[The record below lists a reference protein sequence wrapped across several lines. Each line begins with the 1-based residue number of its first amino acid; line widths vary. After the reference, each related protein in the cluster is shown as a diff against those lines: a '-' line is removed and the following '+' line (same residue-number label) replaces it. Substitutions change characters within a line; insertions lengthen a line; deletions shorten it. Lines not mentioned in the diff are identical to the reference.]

1 MSNFPKLIPAFTA
14 NIAIDPPVAVGA
26 VSRGAPLVVVP
37 FLTQH
42 CYLRSEPDYPIKVDA
57 VFVHGSD
64 FSPQI
69 RQDPVGGHV
78 RLEVNSILSDKS
90 GAFISYKYSGII
102 KVTPEIGAVL
112 AGDPLARTTS
122 FGDVFTHVL
131 FETGSNE
138 LRGLEQKVYV
148 ASGRFVL
155 EPGKPVV
162 VEYKIS
168 EVSA

>member
-64 FSPQI
+64 FI

-112 AGDPLARTTS
+112 AGDPLSATE
-122 FGDVFTHVL
+122 VTHVL

>member
-42 CYLRSEPDYPIKVDA
+42 CYLRSEPDYPIRVDA

-64 FSPQI
+64 FI

-78 RLEVNSILSDKS
+78 RLDVNSILRDQS
-90 GAFISYKYSGII
+90 GAFISYKYSGIV

-112 AGDPLARTTS
+112 AGDPSAKTTS
-122 FGDVFTHVL
+122 FGDVC
-131 FETGSNE
+131 
-138 LRGLEQKVYV
+138 
-148 ASGRFVL
+148 
-155 EPGKPVV
+155 
-162 VEYKIS
+162 EYQ
-168 EVSA
+168 